1 MKARFLAVLAAA
13 MTIGWA
19 DAVAA
24 TAGVFQFVAGDVRLI
39 LANGAERPARKGT
52 PIAAGDTVAT
62 ARDSI
67 AQIKM
72 GDGGILV
79 VQPTSRL
86 TVVEFRY
93 AGREDGSERV
103 VYRLEAGGFRA
114 ITGAIGHTHKDSYV
128 IETPIAHMGVRGT
141 DHESYYFPVGGSANG
156 VLVQPGVYNKVNVGA
171 AYIRNGAGE
180 VLIRPSQAGY
190 AASAKD
196 APGLLVEIPAFFNRA
211 APPRPAQLNPGAVR
225 VGAATVP
232 VEQIVSTAG
241 GLNLSDPAATPGAAV
256 TPVAPVAPGAP
267 LPGTGSVVGYIDGN
281 SGLSG
286 ANLTIVPNG
295 ATRGNTGGDAAFGVN
310 WGTWQGGSPTV
321 GGTAASGGVH
331 VATSTQ
337 LTTAAQLAALPPAL
351 VSATYSYAGGPAPT
365 NQAGVAGSI
374 TGLNVGVNFSTQT
387 INSYSVA
394 ATVAGANWTANATSS
409 ASFAQFTGGSGITL
423 RGNCANCTPGG
434 GAPTAQGTAH
444 GAFVGPAAERMI
456 TSFGL
461 RAANQSISGAAL
473 LSR

>member
-1 MKARFLAVLAAA
+1 MLPITARFFVVLAAA
-13 MTIGWA
+13 TIASA
-19 DAVAA
+19 DAAAA
-24 TAGVFQFVAGDVRLI
+24 TAGAFQFVAGDVRLI

-62 ARDSI
+62 ARDST

-93 AGREDGSERV
+93 AGIEDGSERV

-114 ITGAIGHTHKDSYV
+114 ITGAIGHTHKDNYL

-141 DHESYYFPVGGSANG
+141 DHESYYFPVGASNNG
-156 VLVQPGVYNKVNVGA
+156 APVSPGVYNKVNVGA
-171 AYIRNGAGE
+171 AFIRNEAGE

-196 APGLLVEIPAFFNRA
+196 APGLLVAIPTFFNRA
-211 APPRPAQLNPGAVR
+211 TPPRPAQLNPGAAR
-225 VGAATVP
+225 VAAATVP
-232 VEQIVSTAG
+232 VEQTVSTTG
-241 GLNLSDPAATPGAAV
+241 GLNLSDPAASAV
-256 TPVAPVAPGAP
+256 PAAP
-267 LPGTGSVVGYIDGN
+267 LPGTGSVVGYVDKN
-281 SGLSG
+281 FGLS
-286 ANLTIVPNG
+286 AVNPTIVLNG

-310 WGTWQGGSPTV
+310 WGTWQGGSPSV
-321 GGTAASGGVH
+321 DGNAASGGVH

-337 LTTAAQLAALPPAL
+337 LTTAAQLAALPPGL
-351 VSATYSYAGGPAPT
+351 VSATYNYLSGPAPT
-365 NQAGVAGSI
+365 NQDGVAGKINSL
-374 TGLNVGVNFSTQT
+374 TVGVSFSKQT
-387 INSYSVA
+387 IDSYAVA
-394 ATVAGANWTANATSS
+394 ATVGGTTWNAKGSGTI
-409 ASFAQFTGGSGITL
+409 AQFGGASGIALSGQCTGCTGGT
-423 RGNCANCTPGG
+423 
-434 GAPTAQGTAH
+434 PTAQGSAS

-461 RAANQSISGAAL
+461 KAASQGISGAAQ